1 MGKRKRVTPVIIL
14 FLQVFSL
21 SIIWLLFIA
30 VNFWIINL
38 ISLSRYLQDAQNATL
53 VISIIILPLFGLL
66 AGVLT
71 YVFVGLRKSRF
82 DDKTI

>member
-1 MGKRKRVTPVIIL
+1 MEEKKVTPKYIL
-14 FLQVFSL
+14 FLQVFSI
-21 SIIWLLFIA
+21 SIIWLLFIS

-38 ISLSRYLQDAQNATL
+38 ISLSRYLQDTQNATL

-71 YVFVGLRKSRF
+71 YVFVGLRKARIR
-82 DDKTI
+82 D